1 MCVCNIAVQ
10 RIKSSG
16 VGRLTMCCQR
26 TGSKI
31 LNNTEN
37 METAVMSKLLIVW
50 AYLTNIK
57 RCLTLKEMVMNAVRK
72 ENGIKS
78 KRRMGG
84 IT

>member
-1 MCVCNIAVQ
+1 
-10 RIKSSG
+10 
-16 VGRLTMCCQR
+16 
-26 TGSKI
+26 
-31 LNNTEN
+31 
-37 METAVMSKLLIVW
+37 METAVTSKLLTVW
-50 AYLTNIK
+50 AYLTNVK